1 MAKQRSAVHKTV
13 IAIIARLVALKPV
26 LLTVSVGLVR
36 IVQIRALGGRNA
48 LPQAV

>member
-13 IAIIARLVALKPV
+13 IARLVALKPV

-36 IVQIRALGGRNA
+36 IVRIRALGGRNA